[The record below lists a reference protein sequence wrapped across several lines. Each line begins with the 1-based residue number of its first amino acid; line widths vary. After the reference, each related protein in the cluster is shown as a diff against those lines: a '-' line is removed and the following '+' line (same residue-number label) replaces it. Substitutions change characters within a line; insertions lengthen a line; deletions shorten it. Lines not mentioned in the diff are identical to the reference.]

1 MSSAGHV
8 LIVDDDVS
16 VGNAFRRLLVLAG
29 FDVQVFTSG
38 SAFLQRGPDASP
50 SCVLLDQCMPDLSG
64 LELQKLISGE
74 QVLSVIFI
82 TGHGDVSTSV
92 EAMKRGAIDFLTKPV
107 DEERLLAAVNRGL
120 KRSAEVGASQRERNA
135 FLERVERLTPRERE
149 VLALMSRGLLNKQ
162 IAWELGAAEKTV
174 KVHRARVL
182 EKLAVGSVA
191 ELATL
196 AERTGIFRSAAAP
209 ATAGSPSGPFAD
221 VL

>member
-1 MSSAGHV
+1 MASAGRV

-38 SAFLQRGPDASP
+38 SDFLRRGPDASP
-50 SCVLLDQCMPDLSG
+50 SCVILDQCMPDLSG

-107 DEERLLAAVNRGL
+107 EEERLLAAVNRGL
-120 KRSAEVGASQRERNA
+120 QRSAEVGASQRERNA
-135 FLERVERLTPRERE
+135 FLERLDRLTPRERE
-149 VLALMSRGLLNKQ
+149 VGALMSRGLPNKQ
-162 IAWELGAAEKTV
+162 IAWELGTAEKTV

-196 AERTGIFRSAAAP
+196 AERTGVFRTVAAP
-209 ATAGSPSGPFAD
+209 VAVGNPSNPLAD
-221 VL
+221 VV

>member
-1 MSSAGHV
+1 MSSAGRV

-38 SAFLQRGPDASP
+38 AAFLQRGPDTSP
-50 SCVLLDQCMPDLSG
+50 SCVILDQCMPDLSG
-64 LELQKLISGE
+64 LELQKLISGD

-82 TGHGDVSTSV
+82 TGHGDISMSV

-107 DEERLLAAVNRGL
+107 EEERLLAAVARGL
-120 KRSAEVGASQRERNA
+120 ERSAEVGASARERNA
-135 FLERVERLTPRERE
+135 FLERIERLTPRERE
-149 VLALMSRGLLNKQ
+149 VGALMTRGLLNKQ

-182 EKLAVGSVA
+182 EKLSVGSVA
-191 ELATL
+191 ELARL
-196 AERTGIFRSAAAP
+196 AERTGAFRNIAP
-209 ATAGSPSGPFAD
+209 VIHGSPSNPLAD
-221 VL
+221 VV